1 MLLSGAPTAKVE
13 LEFVSVFV
21 SVSVISSNEFVI
33 SLFSSSKRI
42 PEKQKINY
50 LYDFVLIKSSKSQ
63 FVLPSILPKTNKSC
77 LILP

>member
-42 PEKQKINY
+42 PEKKKINY
-50 LYDFVLIKSSKSQ
+50 M
-63 FVLPSILPKTNKSC
+63 ILF
-77 LILP
+77 